1 MPIMNSAEE
10 RRQNELKEER
20 KQTLAK
26 FFDDFKASFIIWI
39 RIGGITVGVMI
50 LIYLF
55 AKIAY
60 SWDLFYESDLEFQS
74 IFFAVFIFFTVA
86 IAACWFIAFF
96 LYNTKHKR
104 NTKYK
109 TGENS
114 QGGQNEWLKK

>member
-10 RRQNELKEER
+10 RRQNELKEEQ

-26 FFDDFKASFIIWI
+26 FFDDFKTSFLIWI
-39 RIGGITVGVMI
+39 RVGGISVAVMI
-50 LIYLF
+50 IVYLI
-55 AKIAY
+55 AKVAY

-74 IFFAVFIFFTVA
+74 IFFAVFVFFTVA
-86 IAACWFIAFF
+86 IFSCWFIAFF

-109 TGENS
+109 VIENS
-114 QGGQNEWLKK
+114 QGGSLNG

>member
-26 FFDDFKASFIIWI
+26 FFDDFKTSFIIWI

-104 NTKYK
+104 KTKYK